1 MLKKLI
7 ANTVLMVRPAA
18 FGFNEEAAESNAFQK
33 EISTFNPLQIQEI
46 AELEFDNFVNTLRAH
61 GIQVLVYNDLP
72 DPFTPDAVFP
82 NNWFSTCVHT
92 ETIFTYPQKINVRS
106 RERREDITEELKMR
120 IGYKLDEG
128 LLKNEVLGKALEGT
142 GSLVLD
148 HQNKIAYAAL
158 SPRTD
163 EEVLD
168 EWCRKSEF
176 KKSAF
181 KAYGDDG
188 TLVYHTNVLMTM
200 ADKYVII
207 ALDAIRDQD
216 ERNALVQQFKQTGK
230 EIIEISIPQMNAF
243 AGNMLQLLNDLE
255 QECLI
260 MSSSAFKSLSARQ
273 IEIITKKHRNRII
286 SVPINVIETIGGG
299 SARCMLAEVF
309 GTKQ

>member
-1 MLKKLI
+1 MNDKLI

-18 FGFNEEAAESNAFQK
+18 FGFNVEAAESNKFQK
-33 EISTFNPLQIQEI
+33 EISTFNPVQIQEL
-46 AELEFDNFVNTLRAH
+46 AELEFDNYVSTLRAH

-92 ETIFTYPQKINVRS
+92 KTIFTYPQKVSVRS

-120 IGYKLDEG
+120 IGYSIDEG
-128 LLKNEVLGKALEGT
+128 LLNNEIKGQALEGT

-163 EEVLD
+163 EAVLD
-168 EWCRKSEF
+168 DWCSRSGF
-176 KKSAF
+176 TKSAF

-207 ALDAIRDQD
+207 ALDTITDQE
-216 ERNALVQQFKQTGK
+216 ERNVLVEQFNKTGK

-243 AGNMLQLLNDLE
+243 AGNMLQLVNDLD
-255 QECLI
+255 QECLV
-260 MSSSAFKSLSARQ
+260 MSSSAFKSLTPDQ
-273 IEIITKKHRNRII
+273 IYTITKKHRNRII

-299 SARCMLAEVF
+299 SARCMIAEIF
-309 GTKQ
+309 GT

>member
-1 MLKKLI
+1 MTKLI
-7 ANTVLMVRPAA
+7 ANTVLMVRPAS

-33 EISTFNPLQIQEI
+33 QISIFNPEQIQEI
-46 AELEFDNFVNTLRAH
+46 AKLEFDNYVNTLRAH
-61 GIQVLVYNDLP
+61 GIEVLVYNDLP

-92 ETIFTYPQKINVRS
+92 KTIFTYPQKISIRS

-128 LLKNEVLGKALEGT
+128 LLKQETLGKALEGT

-163 EEVLD
+163 ESVLD
-168 EWCRKSEF
+168 DWCNRTGF
-176 KKSAF
+176 TKSAF
-181 KAYGDDG
+181 KAHGDDG

-207 ALDAIRDQD
+207 ALDTISDQKERD
-216 ERNALVQQFKQTGK
+216 ALVAQFENTGK
-230 EIIEISIPQMNAF
+230 EIIEITIPQMNAF
-243 AGNMLQLLNDLE
+243 AGNMLQLVNDLD
-255 QECLI
+255 QECLV
-260 MSSSAFKSLSARQ
+260 MSSSAFKSLSKDQ

-299 SARCMLAEVF
+299 SARCMVAEVF
-309 GTKQ
+309 GV

>member
-1 MLKKLI
+1 MTKLI
-7 ANTVLMVRPAA
+7 ANTVLMVRPAS

-33 EISTFNPLQIQEI
+33 EISTFNAEQIQEI
-46 AELEFDNFVNTLRAH
+46 AELEFDNYVNTLRAH

-92 ETIFTYPQKINVRS
+92 QTIFTYPQKISVRS
-106 RERREDITEELKMR
+106 RERREDIVEELKMR
-120 IGYKLDEG
+120 IGYKIDEG
-128 LLKNEVLGKALEGT
+128 LIPQESMGKALEGT

-163 EEVLD
+163 ESVLD
-168 EWCRKSEF
+168 DWCRRSGFTKSVF
-176 KKSAF
+176 S
-181 KAYGDDG
+181 AYGDDG

-200 ADKYVII
+200 ADNYVII
-207 ALDAIRDQD
+207 ALDTITDPE
-216 ERNALVQQFKQTGK
+216 ERRTIVEQLEKTDK

-243 AGNMLQLLNDLE
+243 AGNMLQLINDLD
-255 QECLI
+255 QECLV
-260 MSSSAFKSLSARQ
+260 MSSSAFKSLTPEQ
-273 IEIITKKHRNRII
+273 IRTISKKHRNRII

-299 SARCMLAEVF
+299 SARCMIAEVF
-309 GTKQ
+309 GTNS